1 MIQLLFGIKD
11 SQLFFIQYTPEKN
24 ILQVKEPGTALEKM
38 LLCAILCVMKKLTD
52 IILCASCATAL
63 IWTAGC
69 NSTPVRQVECALL
82 PFTQAEKAAVKT
94 RAAALKKA
102 LVKLPVRG
110 AGLTLNAYRNTHRP
124 AQQIMSFVK
133 QLGFN
138 RIICYISSE
147 TELDSALEEL
157 VISASQAGI
166 PFYLMLRQGDFK
178 HRFRGN
184 ALVRKFLP
192 QFRTLP
198 DLAADITAFN
208 EKLPSNVKLAG
219 VTVRFEPHL
228 FTYANGADKIPGLP
242 YIWNHTTFGAGL
254 DNDKL
259 TELSLAQLRRM
270 KKELKGLPL
279 SVELPDFYPVWV
291 AEKKLTRGAVKDF
304 RDIGEVFIQCSGNR
318 PTELLQKSK
327 EALKGAPDTL
337 AVIPLAGHTSVNDGA
352 LRRRNWEDFVRAVDL
367 FINSTRKNNCSGVIL
382 RPLSELGYMLLEQ
395 D

>member
-1 MIQLLFGIKD
+1 
-11 SQLFFIQYTPEKN
+11 
-24 ILQVKEPGTALEKM
+24 
-38 LLCAILCVMKKLTD
+38 MKKLTD

>member
-1 MIQLLFGIKD
+1 M
-11 SQLFFIQYTPEKN
+11 KN
-24 ILQVKEPGTALEKM
+24 
-38 LLCAILCVMKKLTD
+38 LTD
-52 IILCASCATAL
+52 TILCASCATAL

-69 NSTPVRQVECALL
+69 NSTPVRQDECALL

-102 LVKLPVRG
+102 LGKLPVRG
-110 AGLTLNAYRNTHRP
+110 AGISLNAYRNTHRP
-124 AQQIMSFVK
+124 AQQIISFVK

-138 RIICYISSE
+138 RISCYISSE
-147 TELDSALEEL
+147 TELNDALEEL
-157 VISASQAGI
+157 VISASQAKI
-166 PFYLMLRQGDFK
+166 PVYLMLRQGDFK

-208 EKLPSNVKLAG
+208 DALPEKAKLAG

-242 YIWNHTTFGAGL
+242 YIWNNTTFGAGL

-259 TELSLAQLRRM
+259 TELSLAQLRKM

-279 SVELPDFYPVWV
+279 SVELPDFYPAW
-291 AEKKLTRGAVKDF
+291 AAGKKLTKGAVRDF
-304 RDIGEVFIQCSGNR
+304 KEIGEVFIQCSGNR
-318 PTELLQKSK
+318 PTELLQKSR
-327 EALKGAPDTL
+327 EALKGAPNTTV

-352 LRRRNWEDFVRAVDL
+352 LRRRNWDDFVRAVDL